1 MPETFRDILYNR
13 QKSTGS
19 ELSYED
25 VLRDARE
32 YISRDHA
39 DELALCIAERD
50 SAERVKNL
58 IAGFLS
64 DHYIRLDGMDI
75 RELTRRM
82 YLDMAG
88 FGFLEQYIYDN
99 SVEEIN
105 GNAWNDI
112 EIVTQTGY
120 RKIPEHFASPE
131 QAEDMVKKMVR
142 LGGLI
147 LDNANPAVDSFLTTR
162 IRISAMIPPVT
173 DPERGVVFSLR
184 KQQKARITREELIRS
199 GTASGEMLDFL
210 SLCVNHGVS
219 VGIAGKT
226 GSGKTTDIS
235 FLLNSVDK
243 DKRIFV
249 VEETRELDLVNED
262 ANGRPLNRVIHTC
275 TRPSELEKADV
286 DMTELLRKSLRF
298 HPDLLVLAEMRGK
311 EAVDVVESART
322 GHTVLTSLHA
332 NSASKAYTRILS
344 MYQMAVTSIPPQ
356 VILSFIC
363 EAFPIM
369 IFKKQMSDG
378 TRRVMEIVEALGVEN
393 EKVTTRTLYRYD
405 PKAGRHVRV
414 NPISAALIQ
423 TLTENDA
430 QPEQFMPFCGE
441 VNALWAT

>member
-1 MPETFRDILYNR
+1 MPDTFRDLLYNR
-13 QKSTGS
+13 QNAAAS

-32 YISRDHA
+32 HISCAHA
-39 DELALCIAERD
+39 GELALCIAERD
-50 SAERVKNL
+50 SAERVRNL

-64 DHYIRLDGMDI
+64 KHYIRLNGLDI
-75 RELTRRM
+75 EELTQRL

-88 FGFLEQYIYDN
+88 FGFLEQYIYDDAI
-99 SVEEIN
+99 EEIN

-112 EIVTQTGY
+112 EVVTQAGY
-120 RKIPEHFASPE
+120 RKVPESFASPE
-131 QAEDMVKKMVR
+131 QAADMVKKMVR

-184 KQQKARITREELIRS
+184 KQQRTKITREELVAT

-219 VGIAGKT
+219 VGIAGRT
-226 GSGKTTDIS
+226 GSGKTTDIG

-243 DKRIFV
+243 NKRIFV

-262 ANGRPLNRVIHTC
+262 EAGRPLNRVIHTC
-275 TRPSELEKADV
+275 TRPSELAQADV
-286 DMTELLRKSLRF
+286 GMTELLRKSLRF

-332 NSASKAYTRILS
+332 NSAAKAYTRILS
-344 MYQMAVTSIPPQ
+344 MYQMAATSIPPQ
-356 VILSFIC
+356 IILSFIA

-369 IFKKQMSDG
+369 VFKKQMADG
-378 TRRVMEIVEALGVEN
+378 TRRVVEIVEALGAQDGSIR
-393 EKVTTRTLYRYD
+393 TQTLYRYD
-405 PKAGRHVRV
+405 LRAGRHTRV
-414 NPISAALIQ
+414 HPVSAALAR
-423 TLTENDA
+423 TLAENDA
-430 QPEQFMPFCGE
+430 LEEQIERFS
-441 VNALWAT
+441 

>member
-1 MPETFRDILYNR
+1 MAETLRDLLYNR
-13 QKSTGS
+13 QSVAST

-25 VLRDARE
+25 VLRDTRE
-32 YISRDHA
+32 YISRAHA
-39 DELALCIAERD
+39 GELALCVAERG
-50 SAERVKNL
+50 STERVKAL
-58 IAGFLS
+58 ISGFLAR
-64 DHYIRLDGMDI
+64 HHIRLDGMDMDQ
-75 RELTRRM
+75 LTQRL

-88 FGFLEQYIYDN
+88 LGFLEQYIYDDA
-99 SVEEIN
+99 VEEIN

-120 RKIPEHFASPE
+120 RKVPESFTSPE
-131 QAEDMVKKMVR
+131 QAADTVKKMVR
-142 LGGLI
+142 LGGLT

-184 KQQKARITREELIRS
+184 KQQKARITREELIES

-219 VGIAGKT
+219 VGIAGRT

-249 VEETRELDLVNED
+249 VEETRELDLINED
-262 ANGRPLNRVIHTC
+262 EAGRPLNRVIHTC
-275 TRPSELEKADV
+275 ARSSELERSDV

-298 HPDLLVLAEMRGK
+298 HPDMLVLAEMRGS

-332 NSASKAYTRILS
+332 NSAAKAYTRILS
-344 MYQMAVTSIPPQ
+344 MYQMAATSIPPQ
-356 VILSFIC
+356 IILSFIC

-378 TRRVMEIVEALGVEN
+378 SRRVVEIVEALGVEN
-393 EKVTTRTLYRYD
+393 AKVLTRTLYRYD
-405 PKAGRHVRV
+405 PKIGRHVRV
-414 NPISAALIQ
+414 SPISPALVQ

-430 QPEQFMPFCGE
+430 AQEKLIPFSRE
-441 VNALWAT
+441 VNTLWAT

>member
-1 MPETFRDILYNR
+1 MPDTFRDLLYNR
-13 QKSTGS
+13 QNTSSS

-32 YISRDHA
+32 YISRTYA

-50 SAERVKNL
+50 SAERVRNL
-58 IAGFLS
+58 IADFLAT
-64 DHYIRLDGMDI
+64 HYIRLNGLDI
-75 RELTRRM
+75 EDLTQRL

-88 FGFLEQYIYDN
+88 FGFLEQYIYDD

-112 EIVTQTGY
+112 EVVTQAGY
-120 RKIPEHFASPE
+120 HKVPEHFASPE
-131 QAEDMVKKMVR
+131 QAADTVKKMVR

-162 IRISAMIPPVT
+162 IRISAMIPPIT

-184 KQQKARITREELIRS
+184 KQQKAHITRKELIQS

-235 FLLNSVDK
+235 FLLNTVDK
-243 DKRIFV
+243 GKRIFV

-262 ANGRPLNRVIHTC
+262 EAGRPLNRVIHTC
-275 TRPSELEKADV
+275 TRTSELEQADV
-286 DMTELLRKSLRF
+286 GMTELLRKSLRF

-332 NSASKAYTRILS
+332 NSAAKAYTRILS
-344 MYQMAVTSIPPQ
+344 MYQMAATSIPPQ

-369 IFKKQMSDG
+369 IFKKQMADG
-378 TRRVMEIVEALGVEN
+378 TRRVVEIVEALGVQN
-393 EKVTTRTLYRYD
+393 DSVRTQTLYRYD
-405 PKAGRHVRV
+405 PRLGRHMRV
-414 NPISAALIQ
+414 HPLSPALAQ
-423 TLTENDA
+423 TLVENDA
-430 QPEQFMPFCGE
+430 PEEQIERFS
-441 VNALWAT
+441 